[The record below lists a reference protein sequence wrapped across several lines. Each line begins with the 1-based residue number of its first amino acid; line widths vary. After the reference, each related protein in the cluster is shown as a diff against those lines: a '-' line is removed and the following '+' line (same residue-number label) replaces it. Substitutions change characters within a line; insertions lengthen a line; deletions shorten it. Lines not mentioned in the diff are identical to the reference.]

1 MPPKIRELKAALS
14 KAGFVMRPGKGS
26 HTVWF
31 HPAIPTEK
39 ITLSG
44 KDGDDADKYQI
55 RLIQRV
61 LDKLG
66 EAR

>member
-14 KAGFVMRPGKGS
+14 KAGFIMRPGKGS
-26 HTVWF
+26 HTVWL
-31 HPAIPTEK
+31 HPALPAEK
-39 ITLSG
+39 VTISG

-55 RLIQRV
+55 RLVRHV

-66 EAR
+66 GTQ